1 MLQKQENKQY
11 QDLVYKSQ
19 GARETQE
26 RKFDYDMQV
35 GISNPLYMA
44 VNMVNTN
51 TRGSGHSL

>member
-19 GARETQE
+19 GAREAQE

-35 GISNPLYMA
+35 
-44 VNMVNTN
+44 
-51 TRGSGHSL
+51 